1 MHASRGIDHIVHCV
15 RDLGAAMARLEAL
28 GFTLTPRALH
38 PFGTGNALVQLQGN
52 FIELLAIVDPAKIS
66 AAAAGGFSFGAFC
79 REYLARRE
87 GMAMLVF
94 ESHDAQADH
103 DDFVAADLTTYPV
116 FDFSRKAGLPDGT
129 QATVAFSLAFVTHE
143 RMPQAAFF
151 ACQQHAPEYFWK
163 PEYQSHSNS
172 AQAIAEIVMVAEQP
186 GEWRGLFEGLQ
197 GAGSVTDTGGSLAV
211 QTARGTVTV
220 MREANFAARF
230 PGEHAPKDSA
240 GPVFAAAVVSVG
252 DPEALRGSLAG
263 SGIPVREDADG
274 RPFVPA
280 AEAFGLVLGFAPDAG

>member
-1 MHASRGIDHIVHCV
+1 MPETRGIDHIVHCV
-15 RDLGAAMARLEAL
+15 RDLDAAIARLEAF

-52 FIELLAIVDPAKIS
+52 FIELLAIVEPEKIS
-66 AAAAGGFSFGAFC
+66 GAAAGAFSFGAFC
-79 REYLARRE
+79 RDYLARRE

-94 ESHDAQADH
+94 ESRDAQADQR
-103 DDFVAADLTTYPV
+103 DFVGAGLTTYPV

-129 QATVAFSLAFVTHE
+129 EATVAFSLAFVTHDD
-143 RMPQAAFF
+143 MPQAAFF
-151 ACQQHAPEYFWK
+151 TCQQHTPEYFWK
-163 PEYQSHSNS
+163 PEYQSHPNS

-186 GEWRGLFEGLQ
+186 GDWRGLFEGLQ
-197 GAGSVTDTGGSLAV
+197 GAGSVSEEGGRLAV

-220 MREANFAARF
+220 LSEAGFAARF
-230 PGEHAPKDSA
+230 PGERAPKDSA
-240 GPVFAAAVVSVG
+240 GPVFAAAVVSVA

-263 SGIPVREDADG
+263 SGVPVCEDADS

-280 AEAFGLVLGFAPDAG
+280 AEAFGLVLGFAPDTR